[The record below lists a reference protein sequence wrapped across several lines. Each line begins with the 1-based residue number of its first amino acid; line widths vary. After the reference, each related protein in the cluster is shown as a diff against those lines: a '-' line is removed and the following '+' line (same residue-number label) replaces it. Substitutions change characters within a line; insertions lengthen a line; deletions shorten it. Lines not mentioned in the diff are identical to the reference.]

1 MRVFLVSFFFGV
13 FGKLNSLRIDGRIFR
28 HTKMFYFVSGYLLPR
43 PGEPTDEPNDD
54 AEDDLDDD

>member
-1 MRVFLVSFFFGV
+1 M

-54 AEDDLDDD
+54 TEDDLDDD